1 MSRIRKSF
9 GLAAAGVLMIG
20 GLLGTS
26 LAPASAQ
33 DASPAAESAAPAL
46 PPGCA
51 VAASGL
57 ANPRFVTVDGGIA
70 YVTLAG
76 EAGDE
81 AVFAAAGEGTPE
93 PTEPITMYGASGS
106 VAAILVDG
114 SVTTVATGLPSFTF
128 GTEVVGPAGIDVE
141 NGIAYVATGG
151 VGPAT
156 GTIPALEGRAAVW
169 SIDLQSGEATVLANL
184 ETYEIENNPDPY
196 HIDSN
201 PYGLVIGQDGMIYV
215 ADAGGNTIY
224 KVDPATGDLSVLAVI
239 PGLPGQ
245 EANPNRGGEAEIDA
259 VPTGLALA
267 PDGGLYVSLLSGGPF
282 IPQTAALMH
291 VAMDGT
297 VTTVASG
304 LTMLGD
310 VEVAPDGS
318 LYVVTMSENF
328 LDPAGPAPGAIVKI
342 NEDGSNT
349 PVITGIPFP
358 NAIAFDGEG
367 NAFITAM
374 VSLPPGT
381 PAGGMVW
388 KCDAEAFQMMS
399 TQPVDEGSPVAAEA
413 TPAG

>member
-1 MSRIRKSF
+1 MSRIRKGL
-9 GLAAAGVLMIG
+9 GLAAAGALLVG
-20 GLLGTS
+20 GTLGVS

-33 DASPAAESAAPAL
+33 DATPVEESAAPAL
-46 PPGCA
+46 PAGCT

-57 ANPRFVTVDGGIA
+57 ANPRFVTIEDGIV

-76 EAGDE
+76 SAGDE
-81 AVFAAAGEGTPE
+81 AIFAEAGEGTPE

-106 VAAILVDG
+106 VAAILSDG
-114 SVTTVATGLPSFTF
+114 SVTEVATGLPSFTF

-156 GTIPALEGRAAVW
+156 GTVPALAGRAAVW
-169 SIDLQSGEATVLANL
+169 SIDLQSGEATVVADL
-184 ETYEIENNPDPY
+184 ETYEIEQNPDPY
-196 HIDSN
+196 HIDSD

-215 ADAGGNTIY
+215 ADAGGNDIV
-224 KVDPATGDLSVLAVI
+224 KVDPTTGETSILAVI

-245 EANPNRGGEAEIDA
+245 QPNPDRGDATEIDP

-282 IPQTAALMH
+282 FPQTAALMH
-291 VAMDGT
+291 VTMDGT

-310 VEVAPDGS
+310 VTVAPDGS
-318 LYVVTMSENF
+318 IYVVTMSENF
-328 LDPAGPAPGAIVKI
+328 IDPAGPAPGAIVKV
-342 NEDGSNT
+342 NEDGTNT

-367 NAFITAM
+367 NAYITAM
-374 VSLPPGT
+374 VSLPAGT
-381 PAGGMVW
+381 PAGGMVL
-388 KCDAEAFQMMS
+388 KCGPDAFQMMH
-399 TQPVDEGSPVAAEA
+399 TMDMGSPAAVEA

>member
-1 MSRIRKSF
+1 MMSRLRRRF
-9 GLAAAGVLMIG
+9 GLAAAGALLVG
-20 GLLGTS
+20 GVLGTT

-46 PPGCA
+46 PAGCV

-57 ANPRFVTVDGGIA
+57 ANPRFVTVENGIV

-76 EAGDE
+76 SAGDE
-81 AVFAAAGEGTPE
+81 PIFAEAGEGTPE
-93 PTEPITMYGASGS
+93 PTEPITNYGASGS
-106 VAAILVDG
+106 VVAILEDG
-114 SVTTVATGLPSFTF
+114 SVSEVATGLPSFTF
-128 GTEVVGPAGIDVE
+128 GTEVVGPAGIDIVD
-141 NGIAYVATGG
+141 GIAYVATGG

-156 GTIPALEGRAAVW
+156 GTIPALAGRAAVW
-169 SIDLQSGEATVLANL
+169 SINLQSGEATVIADL
-184 ETYEIENNPDPY
+184 ETFEIEQNPDPY
-196 HIDSN
+196 HIDSD
-201 PYGLVIGQDGMIYV
+201 PYGLVVGQDGMIYV
-215 ADAGGNTIY
+215 ADAGGNDII
-224 KVDPATGDLSVLAVI
+224 KVDPASGETSVLATI
-239 PGLPGQ
+239 PGLPGEQ
-245 EANPNRGGEAEIDA
+245 PNPARGDAAEIDP

-282 IPQTAALMH
+282 FPQTAALMH
-291 VAMDGT
+291 VALDGT
-297 VTTVASG
+297 VTTVATG

-310 VEVAPDGS
+310 VAVAPDGS

-349 PVITGIPFP
+349 PVITRIPFP
-358 NAIAFDGEG
+358 NGIAFDGEG
-367 NAFITAM
+367 NAYITAM
-374 VSLPPGT
+374 VSLPAGT

-399 TQPVDEGSPVAAEA
+399 VPASPAAVEA

>member
-1 MSRIRKSF
+1 MSRIRKSL
-9 GLAAAGVLMIG
+9 GIAAAGAMIVG
-20 GLLGTS
+20 GMLGTS

-46 PPGCA
+46 PMGCS

-57 ANPRFVTVDGGIA
+57 ANPRFLTVEDGIV

-76 EAGDE
+76 SAGDE
-81 AVFAAAGEGTPE
+81 AIFAEAGEGTPE
-93 PTEPITMYGASGS
+93 PTEPITTYGASGS
-106 VAAILVDG
+106 VAAILADG
-114 SVTTVATGLPSFTF
+114 SVTEVATGLPSFTF

-156 GTIPALEGRAAVW
+156 GTVPALAGRAAVW
-169 SIDLQSGEATVLANL
+169 SIDLQSGEATIVADL

-196 HIDSN
+196 HIDSD

-215 ADAGGNTIY
+215 ADAGGNDII
-224 KVDPATGDLSVLAVI
+224 KVDPTTGDTSVLAVI

-245 EANPNRGGEAEIDA
+245 QPNPDRGDTNEIDA

-282 IPQTAALMH
+282 FPQTAALMH

-310 VEVAPDGS
+310 VTVAPDGS
-318 LYVVTMSENF
+318 IYVVTMSENF
-328 LDPAGPAPGAIVKI
+328 IDPAGPAPGAIVKV

-358 NAIAFDGEG
+358 NGIAFDGEG
-367 NAFITAM
+367 NAYITAM
-374 VSLPPGT
+374 VSLPAGT
-381 PAGGMVW
+381 PAGGMVL
-388 KCDAEAFQMMS
+388 KCGADAFQMMH
-399 TQPVDEGSPVAAEA
+399 TMDMGTPAAAEA

>member
-9 GLAAAGVLMIG
+9 GVAAAGALMVG

-33 DASPAAESAAPAL
+33 DASPAAESTAPAL

-51 VAASGL
+51 IAASGL
-57 ANPRFVTVDGGIA
+57 ANPRFVTVENGIA

-76 EAGDE
+76 SAGDE
-81 AVFAAAGEGTPE
+81 AIFAAAGEGTPE
-93 PTEPITMYGASGS
+93 PTEPVTMYGASGS
-106 VAAILVDG
+106 VAAILEDG
-114 SVTTVATGLPSFTF
+114 SVTEVATGLPSFTF
-128 GTEVVGPAGIDVE
+128 GTEIVGAAGIDIE
-141 NGIAYVATGG
+141 NSIAYVATGG
-151 VGPAT
+151 AGPAT
-156 GTIPALEGRAAVW
+156 GTLPALAGRAAVW
-169 SIDLQSGEATVLANL
+169 SIDLQSGEATIVADL
-184 ETYEIENNPDPY
+184 ETYEMENNPDPY

-215 ADAGGNTIY
+215 ADAGGNDII
-224 KVDPATGDLSVLAVI
+224 KVDPATGEMSVLAVI

-245 EANPNRGGEAEIDA
+245 EPNPFRGDAAEIDP

-282 IPQTAALMH
+282 IPQTSALMH

-310 VEVAPDGS
+310 VTVAPDGS
-318 LYVVTMSENF
+318 IYVVTMSENF

-342 NEDGSNT
+342 NEDGTNT
-349 PVITGIPFP
+349 PVISGIPFP
-358 NAIAFDGEG
+358 NAIAFDDAG
-367 NAFITAM
+367 NAYITAM
-374 VSLPPGT
+374 VSLPAGT

-399 TQPVDEGSPVAAEA
+399 IQPVDEGSPVAAEA

>member
-1 MSRIRKSF
+1 M
-9 GLAAAGVLMIG
+9 
-20 GLLGTS
+20 LGTT

-33 DASPAAESAAPAL
+33 DASPAAEAAAPEL
-46 PPGCA
+46 PMGCS

-57 ANPRFVTVDGGIA
+57 ANPRFVTVEDGIV

-76 EAGDE
+76 SAGDE
-81 AVFAAAGEGTPE
+81 AIFAAPGEGTPE
-93 PTEPITMYGASGS
+93 PTEPVTMYGASGS
-106 VAAILVDG
+106 VVAILADG
-114 SVTTVATGLPSFTF
+114 TVSDVATGLPSFTF
-128 GTEVVGPAGIDVE
+128 GTEVVGPAGIDIE

-156 GTIPALEGRAAVW
+156 GTVPALAGRAAVW
-169 SIDLQSGEATVLANL
+169 SIDLQSGEATILADL
-184 ETYEIENNPDPY
+184 ETYEIETNPDPY
-196 HIDSN
+196 HIDSD
-201 PYGLVIGQDGMIYV
+201 PYGLVLGEDGMIYV
-215 ADAGGNTIY
+215 ADAGGNDIV
-224 KVDPATGDLSVLAVI
+224 KVDPTTGETSVLAVI

-245 EANPNRGGEAEIDA
+245 EPNPTRDGATEIDP

-297 VTTVASG
+297 VTTVATG

-310 VEVAPDGS
+310 VTVAPDGS
-318 LYVVTMSENF
+318 VYVVTMSENF
-328 LDPAGPAPGAIVKI
+328 IDPAGPAPGAIVKI

-358 NAIAFDGEG
+358 NGIAFDGEG
-367 NAFITAM
+367 NAYITAM
-374 VSLPPGT
+374 VSLPAGT
-381 PAGGMVW
+381 PPGGMVW
-388 KCDAEAFQMMS
+388 KCDADAFQMMQ
-399 TQPVDEGSPVAAEA
+399 TMGTPVAVEA

>member
-1 MSRIRKSF
+1 MSRIRKGL
-9 GLAAAGVLMIG
+9 GLAAAGALLVG
-20 GLLGTS
+20 GTLGVS

-33 DASPAAESAAPAL
+33 DATPAAESAAPAL
-46 PPGCA
+46 PAGCT

-57 ANPRFVTVDGGIA
+57 ANPRFVTIEDGIV

-76 EAGDE
+76 SAGDE
-81 AVFAAAGEGTPE
+81 AIFAEAGEGTPE

-106 VAAILVDG
+106 VAAILADG
-114 SVTTVATGLPSFTF
+114 SVTEVATGLPSFTF

-156 GTIPALEGRAAVW
+156 GTVPALAGRAAVW
-169 SIDLQSGEATVLANL
+169 SIDLQSGEATVVADL
-184 ETYEIENNPDPY
+184 ETYEIEQNPDPY
-196 HIDSN
+196 HIDSD

-215 ADAGGNTIY
+215 ADAGGNDIV
-224 KVDPATGDLSVLAVI
+224 KVDPTTGETSILAVI

-245 EANPNRGGEAEIDA
+245 QPNPDRGDATEIDP

-282 IPQTAALMH
+282 FPQTAALMH

-310 VEVAPDGS
+310 VTVAPDGS
-318 LYVVTMSENF
+318 IYVVTMSENF
-328 LDPAGPAPGAIVKI
+328 IDPAGPAPGAIVKV
-342 NEDGSNT
+342 NEDGTNT

-367 NAFITAM
+367 NAYITAM
-374 VSLPPGT
+374 VSLPAGT
-381 PAGGMVW
+381 PAGGMVL
-388 KCDAEAFQMMS
+388 KCGPDAFQMMH
-399 TQPVDEGSPVAAEA
+399 TMDMGSPAAVEA